1 MNGRLQLKDKLKVYS
16 WMLFDWACQ
25 PIHTLIATF
34 IFGPYFVQAVV
45 DNPVEGQALI
55 GMAVTVSGIVVAIF
69 SPILGAV
76 ADQTQKRKPWILMF
90 SVFFVISTF
99 FLWFAEPNLENTF
112 WVLLAYTIG
121 FIAADFS
128 TVFTNAMMPSLEKPE
143 KLGKLSGAGW
153 GLGYLGGL
161 VSLIIMLSLFVEQE
175 NGLTLLGNNPA
186 LGLDPSEREGT
197 RIVGPLTAL
206 WYVIFMIP
214 FFVFVPDVKM
224 TTPSQLDVK
233 KAIGDLLLNIV
244 NLRKQPSLGW
254 FLVASMFYR
263 DAMNGIFFFGGIYA
277 AGVLEMNTV
286 QLGIFGILAAATG
299 TIGAYWGGA
308 LDSKYGSKF
317 CISFMLG
324 GLVIV
329 TLVIFGLSRSEFYGI
344 ALDPKSYTPDIIF
357 YIAGGLL
364 GFVSGPIQSASRTLL
379 VFLADERQI
388 TENFGLYALVGRATA
403 FLAPALITWFT
414 LASGS
419 QQIGLVPII
428 ILLLIGWYLLRF
440 VNVKKRV

>member
-1 MNGRLQLKDKLKVYS
+1 VKNKLKIYS

-25 PIHTLIATF
+25 PVHTLIATF
-34 IFGPYFVQAVV
+34 VFGPYFVQAVA
-45 DNPVEGQALI
+45 DNPVDGQALI
-55 GMAVTVSGIVVAIF
+55 GMAVTVSGIVVAMF
-69 SPILGAV
+69 SPVLGAI
-76 ADQTQKRKPWILMF
+76 ADQTQKRKPWIMLF
-90 SVFFVISTF
+90 SILFVISTSS
-99 FLWFAEPNLENTF
+99 LWYAEPNLENTF
-112 WVLLAYTIG
+112 WVLLAYTIA

-143 KLGKLSGAGW
+143 RLGQLSGYGW

-161 VSLIIMLSLFVEQE
+161 ASLVIMLALFVEQE
-175 NGLTLLGNNPA
+175 SGLTLLGNNPA
-186 LGLDPSEREGT
+186 LGLDADTREGT
-197 RIVGPLTAL
+197 RIVGPLTAV
-206 WYVIFMIP
+206 WYIVFMIP

-224 TTPSQLDVK
+224 ATPSQLNIV
-233 KAIGDLLLNIV
+233 KAIKDLLSNIV
-244 NLRKQPSLGW
+244 DLRNQPSLGW

-277 AGVLEMNTV
+277 AGVLNMTTV

-317 CISFMLG
+317 CISIMLG

-329 TLVIFGLSRSEFYGI
+329 TLVIFGLSRSEFYGLP
-344 ALDPKSYTPDIIF
+344 LDPKSNIPDIIF

-379 VFLADERQI
+379 VFLADEKQI
-388 TENFGLYALVGRATA
+388 TESFGLYALVGRATA

-428 ILLLIGWYLLRF
+428 ILLFIGWYLLRF
-440 VNVKKRV
+440 VNVKKPV

>member
-1 MNGRLQLKDKLKVYS
+1 MKKKLKVYS

-34 IFGPYFVQAVV
+34 IFGPYFVQTVV

-55 GMAVTVSGIVVAIF
+55 GIAVTVSGVVVAIF
-69 SPILGAV
+69 SPILGAL
-76 ADQTQKRKPWILMF
+76 ADQTQKRKPWILAF

-99 FLWFAEPNLENTF
+99 SLWFAEPSLENTF

-161 VSLIIMLSLFVEQE
+161 VSLIIMLGLFVEQE
-175 NGLTLLGNNPA
+175 SGLTLLGNDPA
-186 LGLDPSEREGT
+186 LGLNSDEREGT
-197 RIVGPLTAL
+197 RIVGPLTAV

-214 FFVFVPDVKM
+214 FFVFVPDVRM
-224 TTPSQLDVK
+224 TTPSQIDVL
-233 KAIGDLLLNIV
+233 KAIKNLLLNIV
-244 NLRKQPSLGW
+244 NLRNRPSLGW
-254 FLVASMFYR
+254 FLAASMFYR

-277 AGVLEMNTV
+277 AGVLGMTTV
-286 QLGIFGILAAATG
+286 QLGVFGILAAATG

-324 GLVIV
+324 GLLIV
-329 TLVIFGLSRSEFYGI
+329 TLVIFGLSRSEFYGFP
-344 ALDPKSYTPDIIF
+344 LDPKSNTPDIIF

-379 VFLADERQI
+379 VFLADEKQI
-388 TENFGLYALVGRATA
+388 TESFGLYALVGRATA

-428 ILLLIGWYLLRF
+428 ILLFIGWYLLRL
-440 VNVKKRV
+440 VNVEETM

>member
-1 MNGRLQLKDKLKVYS
+1 MKDKLKVYS

-45 DNPVEGQALI
+45 DNPVEGQTLI
-55 GMAVTVSGIVVAIF
+55 GMAVTASGVVVAIF

-76 ADQTQKRKPWILMF
+76 ADQTQKRKPWILIF

-99 FLWFAEPNLENTF
+99 SLWFAEPNLENTF
-112 WVLLAYTIG
+112 WVLLAYTFG

-153 GLGYLGGL
+153 GLGYIGGL
-161 VSLIIMLSLFVEQE
+161 VSLIIMLGLFVEQE
-175 NGLTLLGNNPA
+175 SGLTLLGKNPA
-186 LGLDPSEREGT
+186 LGLDPGEREGT

-206 WYVIFMIP
+206 WYVIFIIP

-233 KAIGDLLLNIV
+233 KAIKNLLLNIV
-244 NLRKQPSLGW
+244 NLRNQPSLGW

-277 AGVLEMNTV
+277 AGVLEMTTV

-344 ALDPKSYTPDIIF
+344 SLDPKSFTPDVIF

-379 VFLADERQI
+379 VFLSNKKQI

-403 FLAPALITWFT
+403 FLAPALITWCT

-440 VNVKKRV
+440 VNVEKIV

>member
-1 MNGRLQLKDKLKVYS
+1 
-16 WMLFDWACQ
+16 MLA
-25 PIHTLIATF
+25 
-34 IFGPYFVQAVV
+34 
-45 DNPVEGQALI
+45 
-55 GMAVTVSGIVVAIF
+55 
-69 SPILGAV
+69 
-76 ADQTQKRKPWILMF
+76 
-90 SVFFVISTF
+90 
-99 FLWFAEPNLENTF
+99 
-112 WVLLAYTIG
+112 
-121 FIAADFS
+121 
-128 TVFTNAMMPSLEKPE
+128 
-143 KLGKLSGAGW
+143 
-153 GLGYLGGL
+153 
-161 VSLIIMLSLFVEQE
+161 LFVEQD

-206 WYVIFMIP
+206 WYVVFMIP

-224 TTPSQLDVK
+224 VKPSQLNVT
-233 KAIGDLLLNIV
+233 KAIRDLYSNIM
-244 NLRKQPSLGW
+244 NLRNQPSLGW

-277 AGVLEMNTV
+277 AGVLEMSTV

-317 CISFMLG
+317 CISIMLG
-324 GLVIV
+324 GLLIV
-329 TLVIFGLSRSEFYGI
+329 TLVIFGLSRTAFYGFP
-344 ALDPKSYTPDIIF
+344 LEPKSNTPDIIF

-379 VFLADERQI
+379 IFLVEEKQI
-388 TENFGLYALVGRATA
+388 TESFGLYALVGRATA

-428 ILLLIGWYLLRF
+428 ILLFVGWYLLRF
-440 VNVKKRV
+440 VNVKNTKL

>member
-1 MNGRLQLKDKLKVYS
+1 MKNKLKVYS

-45 DNPVEGQALI
+45 EDPVEGQALI
-55 GMAVTVSGIVVAIF
+55 GMAVTVSGVVVAIF

-90 SVFFVISTF
+90 SIFFIISTF
-99 FLWFAEPNLENTF
+99 SLWYAEPNLENTF
-112 WVLLAYTIG
+112 WVLLAYTVG

-143 KLGKLSGAGW
+143 NLGKLSGAGW

-161 VSLIIMLSLFVEQE
+161 VSLVIMLALFVEQD

-206 WYVIFMIP
+206 WYVVFMIP

-224 TTPSQLDVK
+224 VTPSQLNVT
-233 KAIGDLLLNIV
+233 KAISNLYSNIM

-277 AGVLEMNTV
+277 AGVLEMSTV

-317 CISFMLG
+317 CISIMLG
-324 GLVIV
+324 GLLIV
-329 TLVIFGLSRSEFYGI
+329 TLVIFGLSRTAFYGFP
-344 ALDPKSYTPDIIF
+344 LEPKSNTPDIIF

-379 VFLADERQI
+379 IFLVEEKQI
-388 TENFGLYALVGRATA
+388 TESFGLYALVGRATA

-428 ILLLIGWYLLRF
+428 ILLFVGWYLLRF
-440 VNVKKRV
+440 VNVKNSKL